1 MASVKQVTVLLVL
14 VASLV
19 LALIATTTGQN
30 MPEPPPGHGGPG
42 PFGFGGAPGQFGG
55 GFRGRRS
62 DFDMAGYRQEARRE
76 AQGPFRGRREAYFG
90 MQDE

>member
-1 MASVKQVTVLLVL
+1 MIRFDKRKITIDLVP
-14 VASLV
+14 
-19 LALIATTTGQN
+19 IAFDVSQDVP
-30 MPEPPPGHGGPG
+30 MPPPGHGGPGG
-42 PFGFGGAPGQFGG
+42 PFGFGGAPGQFGGG

-76 AQGPFRGRREAYFG
+76 AQGPYRGRREAFFG

>member
-14 VASLV
+14 VASALM
-19 LALIATTTGQN
+19 ALITATAGQDAP
-30 MPEPPPGHGGPG
+30 MAPPGHAGPG
-42 PFGFGGAPGQFGG
+42 AFGFGGAPGQFGG

-62 DFDMAGYRQEARRE
+62 DFDMAGYRQDARRE
-76 AQGPFRGRREAYFG
+76 AQGPYRGRREAFFG